1 MSNGFQLKGLTTSQR
16 GAIRKYVN
24 ELVDNRLR
32 LFEKYLDIDKGFELR
47 PEIKRRL
54 LKKNTNMRKI
64 SHEEFWSK
72 ASKK

>member
-1 MSNGFQLKGLTTSQR
+1 MSNGVQLKGLTTSQK
-16 GAIRKYVN
+16 GAIRKYVK
-24 ELVDNRLR
+24 ELIDDRLR
-32 LFEKYLDIDKGFELR
+32 LFEKYLDMDKGFELR

-54 LKKNTNMRKI
+54 LKKNTNTKRI